1 MTRRIQETNATYM
14 KNYFL
19 ILILLLTGNLIAQ
32 KVKTEDLS
40 LVTEKSI
47 YFENNTA
54 KIKVRLWNKSKDTL
68 NYLCMSC
75 SWQEFYR
82 TSNKNMTIRINECDK
97 NIPQILTLKSGESR
111 TVEIY
116 VVRQNGTKDDFKLGI
131 SIIQTKELKM
141 PNADFIWT
149 KGQIIWS
156 SSIYP
161 KN

>member
-1 MTRRIQETNATYM
+1 MNEHTM

-19 ILILLLTGNLIAQ
+19 ILILLLTVNLIAQ

-47 YFENNTA
+47 YFENNVAT
-54 KIKVRLWNKSKDTL
+54 IKVRLWNKSKDTL
-68 NYLCMSC
+68 NYLSMSC

-82 TSNKNMTIRINECDK
+82 TSNKNVTIRINECDK
-97 NIPQILTLKSGESR
+97 NIPQTLILKPGESR
-111 TVEIY
+111 TVEVS
-116 VVRQNGTKDDFKLGI
+116 VVRSNGATDDFKLGM

-141 PNADFIWT
+141 PSADFIS
-149 KGQIIWS
+149 KEGQIIWS

>member
-1 MTRRIQETNATYM
+1 M
-14 KNYFL
+14 KNYLL

-32 KVKTEDLS
+32 NVKKEDLR

-47 YFENNTA
+47 YFKNNAA

-75 SWQEFYR
+75 SWQEFYKM
-82 TSNKNMTIRINECDK
+82 SNKNITIRINECDK
-97 NIPQILTLKSGESR
+97 NIPQILILKPGESR

-116 VVRQNGTKDDFKLGI
+116 VLRSNGTKDDFKLGM
-131 SIIQTKELKM
+131 SIIQTKELKI
-141 PNADFIWT
+141 PSADYILT
-149 KGQIIWS
+149 EAKVIWS

>member
-1 MTRRIQETNATYM
+1 M
-14 KNYFL
+14 KNYLL

-32 KVKTEDLS
+32 NVKKEDLR

-47 YFENNTA
+47 YFKNNAA

-75 SWQEFYR
+75 SWQEFYKM
-82 TSNKNMTIRINECDK
+82 SNKNIAIRINECDK
-97 NIPQILTLKSGESR
+97 NIPQILILKPGESR

-116 VVRQNGTKDDFKLGI
+116 VLRSNGTKDDFKLGM
-131 SIIQTKELKM
+131 SIIQTKELKI
-141 PNADFIWT
+141 PSADYILT
-149 KGQIIWS
+149 EAKVIWS